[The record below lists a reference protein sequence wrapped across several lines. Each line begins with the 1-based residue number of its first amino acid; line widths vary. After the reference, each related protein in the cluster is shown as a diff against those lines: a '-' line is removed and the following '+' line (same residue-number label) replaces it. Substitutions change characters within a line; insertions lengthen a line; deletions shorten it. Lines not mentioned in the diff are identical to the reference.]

1 MMSASFRTLLTN
13 LDVIGNIKPGDKIYT
28 KKDGSLETIPSEIK
42 RESVPKDFWDAIN
55 IVYTSLTRNK
65 QAMSRWY
72 NNESKETTWDYLERN
87 IELAIDYSTVRS
99 KEEYK
104 HELISKLENV
114 KNGLENLKKTYVSES
129 SFVAKLETLNI
140 TINTFMSNNDT

>member
-1 MMSASFRTLLTN
+1 MSASFRTLLTN